1 MRVLLIDNFDSFT
14 FNLVHIIEKY
24 ATKVDVIRNNNLENI
39 NINNYDKLLI
49 SPGPG
54 LPNDSG
60 DLIPFLKKNAKK
72 ISCLGICLGHQAL
85 AQIFGSKLLNIS
97 NVKHGVTSIIT
108 EYDSTDYLFKDING
122 NIEIGHYHSWVVD
135 NENLGNNWLI
145 TSKSEDLIMSISHK
159 KYDIKGIQF
168 HPESI
173 MTKKGEKILENWLFN

>member
-60 DLIPFLKKNAKK
+60 DLIPFLKKMLKK
-72 ISCLGICLGHQAL
+72 L
-85 AQIFGSKLLNIS
+85 
-97 NVKHGVTSIIT
+97 
-108 EYDSTDYLFKDING
+108 
-122 NIEIGHYHSWVVD
+122 VV
-135 NENLGNNWLI
+135 
-145 TSKSEDLIMSISHK
+145 
-159 KYDIKGIQF
+159 
-168 HPESI
+168 
-173 MTKKGEKILENWLFN
+173 